1 MSLNYYSD
9 NNIKHYILI
18 ILRSF
23 LIIISIIEVDRIEK
37 SSFDL
42 ILWGLLLV

>member
-9 NNIKHYILI
+9 NNIEFYILI

-42 ILWGLLLV
+42 IL